1 MIATATWP
9 LTPAEQAR
17 LVLAGRIRHPFTPA
31 QLEAMAARELAR
43 QQARAVRQAEA
54 LLAAARSRA

>member
-1 MIATATWP
+1 MVAVANWP

-17 LVLAGRIRHPFTPA
+17 LVLAGRIRHPFSPHE
-31 QLEAMAARELAR
+31 LEALAARELAR

-54 LLAAARSRA
+54 LLAAARR